1 MKTIVGAGAV
11 AFLLSSLVKSNE
23 LGTRQHSRLTSEEY
37 DEQTVDN
44 TPNLFA
50 PAPKAHKSK
59 VGKYQKGSKGEGQN
73 TRGPNKAGG
82 GGPSG
87 PGKAGGGGSR
97 GPDKAGGGEAWA
109 ACLDKWSEIAQRKK
123 YSYQSPCEGLTLVE
137 IECND
142 MMTKCAYSY
151 RSSKS
156 AYGVCVPFDPSDE
169 LWYSNECVMGGSAGI
184 PLITLDD
191 GEQANCGEDY
201 AVKIAYSLDED
212 DGDLI
217 IYYSYGPGLPVYNAN
232 NPRIGTPY
240 DGSQRSLAANDECTL
255 VENRVIRYHP
265 DEVGFGASATNHLA
279 PAVNT
284 GCHLPGNAECSPWW
298 KGEFPGF
305 HLVNLNSF
313 FTMYSPKPAV
323 VDLEGTVVDLAPRAA
338 GGRQFLQFNYD
349 KYFEPAGHKDMIQS
363 ISRGGTGSAKYLG
376 DCCIGKAASV
386 LDLEVKLYPTTDQTG
401 TVKLYPDVPTAPEE
415 TTKTVEEI
423 LKDGSVSTDG
433 FIVLHGG
440 EIVVEKY
447 YKAPQQSGSEFDLQ
461 TTNHRI
467 WSQTK
472 GFVGL
477 MVEMLID
484 NGKVNEGY
492 LISQYIPEL
501 KSSDVFHDV
510 TIRQLLD
517 MSTDFV
523 TTYYG
528 SFYPLDIKSFILDN
542 NKHKRTPSPDVEYP
556 ANKPDH
562 GFCAATPMPS
572 YLSLKQCEHGE
583 KFGYRD
589 TNTQILGWL
598 VDKVKGDG
606 DQALSDDIWAKIE
619 AEGDM
624 AIKKD
629 DEGFTDWAA
638 GGMARLSDMARFG
651 QAVLDSYND
660 KANAPFNKHVIEGIL
675 TGGKKDQFAASDSDG
690 NVGRRSYRNFNCL
703 VNKEF
708 GGQVGGTCDNY
719 PVVESYLKAMMER
732 KEGYYN
738 PRHEGFSYHSQFWVL
753 NGRMMCMLGYRGNHV
768 FIIPEADVVIAK
780 SASPPN
786 IGEFDDTY
794 GAMGDENGQIRMALE
809 IAAHYIDKQ
818 NNSQP
823 PAQSVYCPAA
833 CPKGHFIVGCD
844 MNNPW
849 HCLPG
854 RKCLF
859 GWNKNFGEIWVHG
872 PYCGF

>member
-1 MKTIVGAGAV
+1 MRAEAI
-11 AFLLSSLVKSNE
+11 LSNP
-23 LGTRQHSRLTSEEY
+23 RL
-37 DEQTVDN
+37 N
-44 TPNLFA
+44 
-50 PAPKAHKSK
+50 
-59 VGKYQKGSKGEGQN
+59 
-73 TRGPNKAGG
+73 
-82 GGPSG
+82 
-87 PGKAGGGGSR
+87 
-97 GPDKAGGGEAWA
+97 
-109 ACLDKWSEIAQRKK
+109 
-123 YSYQSPCEGLTLVE
+123 QSSEGLTLVE

-142 MMTKCAYSY
+142 MMTNCAYSY

-212 DGDLI
+212 DGDLN

-240 DGSQRSLAANDECTL
+240 DGSQRSLAANDECTVSGKQSGTRSHKTQLTTNLCIQL

-298 KGEFPGF
+298 KGEYPGF
-305 HLVNLNSF
+305 DKFPLVNLNSF
-313 FTMYSPKPAV
+313 FTMYFPKPAV

-376 DCCIGKAASV
+376 DCCIGKAESV
-386 LDLEVKLYPTTDQTG
+386 LKLPVKLYPTVDQTG
-401 TVKLYPDVPTAPEE
+401 TPTVDQTGTQQSPPE

-517 MSTDFV
+517 MTSVSALRSWNGSTSRRLKLHCTFENAE
-523 TTYYG
+523 
-528 SFYPLDIKSFILDN
+528 SFILDN
-542 NKHKRTPSPDVEYP
+542 NQHKRTSVH
-556 ANKPDH
+556 N
-562 GFCAATPMPS
+562 
-572 YLSLKQCEHGE
+572 HGE

-606 DQALSDDIWAKIE
+606 
-619 AEGDM
+619 
-624 AIKKD
+624 
-629 DEGFTDWAA
+629 
-638 GGMARLSDMARFG
+638 
-651 QAVLDSYND
+651 
-660 KANAPFNKHVIEGIL
+660 
-675 TGGKKDQFAASDSDG
+675 
-690 NVGRRSYRNFNCL
+690 
-703 VNKEF
+703 
-708 GGQVGGTCDNY
+708 
-719 PVVESYLKAMMER
+719 
-732 KEGYYN
+732 
-738 PRHEGFSYHSQFWVL
+738 
-753 NGRMMCMLGYRGNHV
+753 
-768 FIIPEADVVIAK
+768 
-780 SASPPN
+780 
-786 IGEFDDTY
+786 
-794 GAMGDENGQIRMALE
+794 
-809 IAAHYIDKQ
+809 
-818 NNSQP
+818 
-823 PAQSVYCPAA
+823 
-833 CPKGHFIVGCD
+833 
-844 MNNPW
+844 
-849 HCLPG
+849 
-854 RKCLF
+854 
-859 GWNKNFGEIWVHG
+859 
-872 PYCGF
+872 

>member
-73 TRGPNKAGG
+73 T
-82 GGPSG
+82 
-87 PGKAGGGGSR
+87 R

-240 DGSQRSLAANDECTL
+240 DGSQRSLAANDDCTL
-255 VENRVIRYHP
+255 VENRVIRDTP
-265 DEVGFGASATNHLA
+265 DEVGFGASATDYLA
-279 PAVNT
+279 PAVNLD
-284 GCHLPGNAECSPWW
+284 CHLLNATCSPWW

-313 FTMYSPKPAV
+313 FTMYFPKPAF
-323 VDLEGTVVDLAPRAA
+323 VDLKGTKVDLAPRAA

-523 TTYYG
+523 TTDY
-528 SFYPLDIKSFILDN
+528 SPFDPLDIKSFILDN

-629 DEGFTDWAA
+629 NKGFTDWAA

-651 QAVLDSYND
+651 QAVLDSYEN
-660 KANAPFNKHVIEGIL
+660 KGPFDMDVIKSILDGGNK
-675 TGGKKDQFAASDSDG
+675 TQFAASKQLPLPG
-690 NVGRRSYRNFNCL
+690 NLGRRAYRNFNCL

-708 GGQVGGTCDNY
+708 GGIRYNDTYRDNTFLPVGGTCDNY
-719 PVVESYLKAMMER
+719 PVVESYLKAMER
-732 KEGYYN
+732 KEGNYN
-738 PRHEGFSYHSQFWVL
+738 PKQESFSYRSQFWVL

-780 SASPPN
+780 SASPPD
-786 IGEFDDTY
+786 IAYFDDTY

-818 NNSQP
+818 NSQP
-823 PAQSVYCPAA
+823 PTSIKKGVYCQA
-833 CPKGHFIVGCD
+833 CGSWIGMNSSGCD
-844 MNNPW
+844 SDNPG
-849 HCLPG
+849 H
-854 RKCLF
+854 CLF
-859 GWNKNFGEIWVHG
+859 GLDCEREEWGRSVNYSCRV
-872 PYCGF
+872 P